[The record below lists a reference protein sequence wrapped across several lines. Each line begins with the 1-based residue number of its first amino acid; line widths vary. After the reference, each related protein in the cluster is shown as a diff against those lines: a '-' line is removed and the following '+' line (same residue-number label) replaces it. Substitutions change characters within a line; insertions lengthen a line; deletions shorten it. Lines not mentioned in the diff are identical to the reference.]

1 MITSHTHGEL
11 EKTNE
16 IIFITLSGFFTNN
29 WYAMPC
35 IINDYLF
42 ALYAHLVQRAI
53 IFYSLAKHKF

>member
-1 MITSHTHGEL
+1 MITSHAHEEF

-29 WYAMPC
+29 WYVIPC
-35 IINDYLF
+35 IINEYLF

-53 IFYSLAKHKF
+53 MFYSLATHEF